1 MQSTFDLGGF
11 PFALHITQ
19 ASTASATAFLRF
31 SQNPLADYA
40 VCERSVQQ
48 NYLIKVV
55 LSSTATETFEEKLLR
70 LVRNDSNLN
79 CGEEPNHETE
89 TE

>member
-1 MQSTFDLGGF
+1 MNKHRKEF
-11 PFALHITQ
+11 IIE
-19 ASTASATAFLRF
+19 
-31 SQNPLADYA
+31 N
-40 VCERSVQQ
+40 
-48 NYLIKVV
+48 NYTYMTRRIGNTNYRIKVV

-70 LVRNDSNLN
+70 LVRNDSNLS

>member
-1 MQSTFDLGGF
+1 MHKHRKEFIIDT
-11 PFALHITQ
+11 
-19 ASTASATAFLRF
+19 
-31 SQNPLADYA
+31 
-40 VCERSVQQ
+40 
-48 NYLIKVV
+48 NYTYMTRRIGNTNYRIKVV
-55 LSSTATETFEEKLLR
+55 LSSTATETFEDKLLR

>member
-1 MQSTFDLGGF
+1 MYQHRKEFIIDT
-11 PFALHITQ
+11 
-19 ASTASATAFLRF
+19 
-31 SQNPLADYA
+31 
-40 VCERSVQQ
+40 
-48 NYLIKVV
+48 NYTYMTRRIGNTNYRIKVV

-70 LVRNDSNLN
+70 LVRNDSSLS

>member
-1 MQSTFDLGGF
+1 MHKHRKEFIIDT
-11 PFALHITQ
+11 
-19 ASTASATAFLRF
+19 
-31 SQNPLADYA
+31 
-40 VCERSVQQ
+40 
-48 NYLIKVV
+48 NYTYMTRRIGNTNYRIKVV

-70 LVRNDSNLN
+70 LGRNDSKLS